1 MYCEVNYITR
11 RYADIYPY
19 ANIRRYAPAE
29 RLGW

>member
-11 RYADIYPY
+11 RNADIYSY